1 MKEFKVS
8 KIELSINFAHDYPFR
23 PPFVRVVAPVIQR
36 GYVLSGGAI
45 CLELLTEEG
54 WSSAYSMESVIMQI
68 GASLVK
74 VGLYKLKNTASYW
87 FYTEHI
93 LGRGPYNSKQTT
105 RRCLHVE

>member
-1 MKEFKVS
+1 MVDFKV
-8 KIELSINFAHDYPFR
+8 KQIELSINFASDYPFR
-23 PPFVRVVAPVIQR
+23 PPFVRVISPVIQK

-74 VGLYKLKNTASYW
+74 VKV
-87 FYTEHI
+87 FQV
-93 LGRGPYNSKQTT
+93 QTV
-105 RRCLHVE
+105 CNQVAAV

>member
-8 KIELSINFAHDYPFR
+8 KIELSIVFAHDYPFR
-23 PPFVRVVAPVIQR
+23 PPFVRVVAPVIQK
-36 GYVLSGGAI
+36 GYVLGGGAI

-74 VGLYKLKNTASYW
+74 VDHLSMFYAEYK
-87 FYTEHI
+87 F
-93 LGRGPYNSKQTT
+93 
-105 RRCLHVE
+105 